1 MIKYYTT
8 KIDRWGRTLTE
19 LVMELNEFAQKG
31 IGFISVGDGLDLTT
45 TNGRLVAGLL
55 SVLASWERDICSSR
69 TKIGIERARSQN
81 KQIGRRKGQ
90 KDRNPRKKTGYI
102 LREARKRRL
111 LDEQRG
117 IFKPLE
123 DYLC

>member
-1 MIKYYTT
+1 
-8 KIDRWGRTLTE
+8 
-19 LVMELNEFAQKG
+19 MELNEFAQKG

-90 KDRNPRKKTGYI
+90 KDRNPRKKTG
-102 LREARKRRL
+102 
-111 LDEQRG
+111 
-117 IFKPLE
+117 
-123 DYLC
+123 